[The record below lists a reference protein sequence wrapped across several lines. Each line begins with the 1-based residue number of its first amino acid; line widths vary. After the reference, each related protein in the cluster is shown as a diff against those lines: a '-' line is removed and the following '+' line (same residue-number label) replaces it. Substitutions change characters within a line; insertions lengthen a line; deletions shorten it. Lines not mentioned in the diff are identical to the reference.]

1 MLRLLECSDRI
12 LDLSK
17 VNFVPFEDNEPLISI
32 TDGTI
37 FSKIITKEDMSQVSM
52 FLAPSGI
59 TGSSVG
65 IDPELNFKSIKN
77 FKYSSNMTTDPVF
90 QFERVYGNMEIIRG
104 SKRRSFQP

>member
-37 FSKIITKEDMSQVSM
+37 FSKIITKEDMSQVS
-52 FLAPSGI
+52 
-59 TGSSVG
+59 
-65 IDPELNFKSIKN
+65 K
-77 FKYSSNMTTDPVF
+77 F
-90 QFERVYGNMEIIRG
+90 QLYIQRFERQH
-104 SKRRSFQP
+104 FLQ